1 MMGNY
6 SKLIASIVGGLA
18 GWAAAR
24 GFLPA
29 DLATPDVVA
38 AATVIIAAV
47 ATYLFPANKAS

>member
-1 MMGNY
+1 MGNY
-6 SKLIASIVGGLA
+6 SKFIGTIVGGVV

-29 DLATPDVVA
+29 DFATPDVVA

-47 ATYLFPANKAS
+47 ATYLFPANKQA